1 MRHDAPAVHERTL
14 SELAQHALAAG
25 ASGAVLAVREDAA
38 TAVGTAGEGMNTS
51 TRFRFGSIGKTFV
64 AALVLG
70 LVDEGRLE
78 LDAPLALYL
87 PNAVA
92 NADAIR
98 IRHLLQHTS
107 GLRDFLQEESF
118 LTFALSQPDRPLEPA
133 AVLELVAGDPLF
145 PPGAAWAY
153 ASTNYLVLSL
163 VVEAVAQVPLREAL
177 RARLAEPLGLTET
190 ELPPLAGPPAA
201 AGDMPPNNPL
211 LPEQTDPTPLIRTL
225 AYGADALVSTPSDV
239 TRFLEALLGGELLRP
254 ASAAELLRA
263 VPADGVEFEAYGL
276 GIGKLSSLLGVAPSP
291 CGSAWGHLGLGLGH
305 TTVALSRRDASRQAV
320 LAVNQ
325 GLLPPAAWAPLGDV
339 VWRTFCG

>member
-70 LVDEGRLE
+70 LVDEGR
-78 LDAPLALYL
+78 
-87 PNAVA
+87 
-92 NADAIR
+92 
-98 IRHLLQHTS
+98 
-107 GLRDFLQEESF
+107 
-118 LTFALSQPDRPLEPA
+118 
-133 AVLELVAGDPLF
+133 LELVAGDPLF

-211 LPEQTDPTPLIRTL
+211 LPEQTDPTPLTRTL

-239 TRFLEALLGGELLRP
+239 TRFLEGLLGGELLRP

>member
-133 AVLELVAGDPLF
+133 AVH
-145 PPGAAWAY
+145 
-153 ASTNYLVLSL
+153 
-163 VVEAVAQVPLREAL
+163 
-177 RARLAEPLGLTET
+177 
-190 ELPPLAGPPAA
+190 
-201 AGDMPPNNPL
+201 MPPNNPL
-211 LPEQTDPTPLIRTL
+211 LPEQTDPTPLTRTL

-339 VWRTFCG
+339 VWRTFCR